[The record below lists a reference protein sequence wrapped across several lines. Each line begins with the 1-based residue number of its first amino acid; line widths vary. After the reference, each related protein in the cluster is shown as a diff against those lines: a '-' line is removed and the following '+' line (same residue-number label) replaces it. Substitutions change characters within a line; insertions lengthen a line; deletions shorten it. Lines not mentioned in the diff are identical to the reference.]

1 MLDLSKC
8 FDVVNHEILLRKLAL
23 YGINPDWFSAY
34 LSGHT
39 QQVKV
44 RGVNGDELLSG
55 IQPNDTGVYQGGSL
69 SCLLY
74 SIYSLDMTLHIEDD
88 VEGITYADD
97 TQLVISGP
105 KSNLPGMIE
114 TMQRALSRLSD
125 WFSENRLKIN
135 AKKTQLIMFGSR
147 AMLKNVPS
155 ITLHFNGN
163 VIRETKVVKNLGL
176 YMDRNMTF
184 SDHVKS
190 VVSKC
195 SGALIA
201 LIHAKHSLP
210 KASIK
215 PIVNALVISSVR
227 YCLSIYGTCTKTE
240 RNRIQ
245 KVINFA
251 ARVISGRKKHDH
263 ISDIIRDLNWLTADH
278 LVTYHRTSLVHKIV
292 TSGYPEALHA
302 CISASDYR
310 HGHMTR
316 NSGEL
321 RLPHIRTETG
331 RRQLAYSGLQFYN
344 KVCRAQTQ
352 GKISFRAALLGCL
365 RSET

>member
-1 MLDLSKC
+1 MSIAIGTILIFSL
-8 FDVVNHEILLRKLAL
+8 FANNVRTAGLIGMGEALIDVFC
-23 YGINPDWFSAY
+23 PQQDDDAY
-34 LSGHT
+34 W
-39 QQVKV
+39 
-44 RGVNGDELLSG
+44 
-55 IQPNDTGVYQGGSL
+55 
-69 SCLLY
+69 C
-74 SIYSLDMTLHIEDD
+74 IYSLDMTLHIEDD
-88 VEGITYADD
+88 VEGITYTDD

-105 KSNLPGMIE
+105 ESNLPGMIE

-147 AMLKNVPS
+147 AVLKNVPS

-163 VIRETKVVKNLGL
+163 VIRETKVVKNLDL

-227 YCLSIYGTCTKTE
+227 YCLSIYGT
-240 RNRIQ
+240 
-245 KVINFA
+245 
-251 ARVISGRKKHDH
+251 
-263 ISDIIRDLNWLTADH
+263 
-278 LVTYHRTSLVHKIV
+278 
-292 TSGYPEALHA
+292 
-302 CISASDYR
+302 
-310 HGHMTR
+310 
-316 NSGEL
+316 
-321 RLPHIRTETG
+321 
-331 RRQLAYSGLQFYN
+331 
-344 KVCRAQTQ
+344 
-352 GKISFRAALLGCL
+352 
-365 RSET
+365 